1 MKCNYSQCSFESSCN
16 LCMKRHLHKIHQ
28 KCEFCYFEC
37 LEPAH
42 HLSFFICKCEVENK
56 PKLKVFELLDP
67 NFNKGNFRQNSLTCE
82 LCPDLFPY
90 AVNCVKKMAEHKLR
104 KHPRKQTRCQYCP
117 YKGTNNVNLR
127 KHISR
132 SHRTIHSKIQ
142 NFQKV
147 FSCELCE
154 YSGKTSGAKRL
165 HMARCH
171 SNEID
176 EQWKKNSPKCELW
189 EFAYVVNFEEKNQEI
204 VNFEDL
210 ETR

>member
-1 MKCNYSQCSFESSCN
+1 M
-16 LCMKRHLHKIHQ
+16 
-28 KCEFCYFEC
+28 
-37 LEPAH
+37 
-42 HLSFFICKCEVENK
+42 
-56 PKLKVFELLDP
+56 ELLDP
-67 NFNKGNFRQNSLTCE
+67 KVSQEKFRQNSLTCE

-104 KHPRKQTRCQYCP
+104 KHPRKQTKCQYCP
-117 YKGTNNVNLR
+117 YKGSNNVNLR

-142 NFQKV
+142 NFQKIY
-147 FSCELCE
+147 SCELCE

-171 SNEID
+171 SNQIN
-176 EQWKKNSPKCELW
+176 EQWKKNRPKCEMW

-210 ETR
+210 ETRKIV